1 MKKIVLNLDIND
13 AKEKQKAM
21 KVVSSLP
28 GKSPSPSSPP
38 SNLTYTNCTV
48 RGSLDR
54 AGIDSIGI
62 DVNEKKM
69 TVVGS
74 VDPVSLVMKLR
85 KSRHTDILSVGP
97 AKDEEEKEEEE
108 AIEVEVKE
116 EKQEEEAKKEVP
128 DDDQQMAAV
137 ELVNP
142 YKIYYNP
149 YDAAQFY
156 YVQSA
161 QDNPNFCTIL

>member
-28 GKSPSPSSPP
+28 
-38 SNLTYTNCTV
+38 
-48 RGSLDR
+48 
-54 AGIDSIGI
+54 GIDSIGI